1 MQQNFKIFKIYVTWL
16 QIRDRNLWFFGKR
29 KFLCLTFFLP
39 FTFCEHSLLQH
50 SSYAKEFGLK
60 AAHMKSSLQISLQ
73 DIQLQFLS
81 FCHEFLDILGLTS
94 ILFNFA
100 ILSFCMINA
109 ISCDFV
115 IQWMSNS
122 QRCIFLSYSLNLGQS
137 DKCFGKIY

>member
-1 MQQNFKIFKIYVTWL
+1 
-16 QIRDRNLWFFGKR
+16 
-29 KFLCLTFFLP
+29 
-39 FTFCEHSLLQH
+39 
-50 SSYAKEFGLK
+50 
-60 AAHMKSSLQISLQ
+60 MKSILQISLQ

-81 FCHEFLDILGLTS
+81 VCQEFLDILDLTS
-94 ILFNFA
+94 NLFNFA

-122 QRCIFLSYSLNLGQS
+122 QRYIFFVLFVEFGTTFAVQGKS